1 MRVIGVG
8 RLGQDPELKDVGKSQ
23 VCNFSVAVDD
33 SYTDRDGNRQERTEW
48 HNIVVWG
55 KQAESCARFLS
66 KGRQVF
72 IEGKLQ
78 SRTYENKE
86 GNNVKVWEVKADRV
100 QFLGSKDEGASTS
113 NGRSTGRRGRRSRQ
127 DEDEILF

>member
-48 HNIVVWG
+48 HNI
-55 KQAESCARFLS
+55 
-66 KGRQVF
+66 
-72 IEGKLQ
+72 KLQ
-78 SRTYENKE
+78 SRTYENKD

-113 NGRSTGRRGRRSRQ
+113 NGRSSGRRGRRSRQ
-127 DEDEILF
+127 DEDEIPF